1 MEEQLG
7 HIIQAWMLQKN
18 KKREKENQCFIR
30 NQDVFAAF
38 STKALNATS
47 KNELKYLCYMK
58 IKPKNMYS
66 KKGVPSAESIPHCA
80 GSGEGY

>member
-1 MEEQLG
+1 LDVKKKQERG
-7 HIIQAWMLQKN
+7 
-18 KKREKENQCFIR
+18 KRESESFFR

-38 STKALNATS
+38 STNALNATS